1 MKAIYFVFCLCT
13 ALMFSTANSLA
24 AGEDFKTFLRK
35 FTSSASFQYSQESY
49 FMSSSENISF
59 VNESILR

>member
-13 ALMFSTANSLA
+13 ALMFSTVNSLA

-35 FTSSASFQYSQESY
+35 FTSSASFQYSRITVSY
-49 FMSSSENISF
+49 TH
-59 VNESILR
+59 LTLPTT